1 MRRTKFVSAVALVS
15 GAALALSACG
25 GGGGSGT
32 GGDADVA
39 AMAVAKG
46 ENEKELTYTSPD
58 GLSSAGTISVST
70 DKPFTSY
77 NNETADANNSYNTF
91 ILTPVL
97 AATYKVDGNQKV
109 ILNKD
114 VVESVEVATNP
125 QKVTYKLKKGLTW
138 SDGAPWGCKD
148 FYLTWLSRSGKSK
161 KADGSSYFL
170 PASTSGYEKIAE
182 LACPDPQTVVTTYA
196 ENYPDYKGLFGGGD
210 TGPLPA
216 HIVEKQ
222 AGIPDLLKVTPTDA
236 ASLEKIATFW
246 NTGWKG
252 FTKDLMPASGP
263 YMITDWK
270 QNQSITLERNPK
282 WPGPKGGPDKIVVK
296 SVPDSVAQA
305 QALENGENQILAS
318 MQPDANAADRL
329 RNLNS
334 QGVKYGSEQG
344 LTFEHLDLNFRNP
357 LLSDK
362 EVRKAFF
369 MAVNRKDIT
378 DKLVGPVVKDAK
390 PMGSLIFYPGEDGYQ
405 DHYSDKS
412 KGSADEA
419 KKILEAAGWKL
430 GGDGVY
436 AKDGQRLSLKVS
448 HTDIPRRKKT
458 VEILMG
464 QAKAAGIEVKD
475 DTDPNFLDGRV
486 DKGDYDIALF
496 AWSGA
501 PFKADKKPI
510 YHSAGTQNWQKVVS
524 PAADA
529 ALDKAVT
536 QTDPAAAIPLYK
548 EADKALSEEYASLP
562 LFQTPNMWA
571 FKGVDRV
578 WHQSYFGALWNA
590 NEWQKTS

>member
-25 GGGGSGT
+25 GGGGGST
-32 GGDADVA
+32 GSDADVA

-46 ENEKELTYTSPD
+46 EDANALTYKAPKVE
-58 GLSSAGTISVST
+58 SAGTVSMTT
-70 DKPFTSY
+70 DKEFTAY
-77 NNETADANNSYNTF
+77 NNETADANNSYNQVVMTA
-91 ILTPVL
+91 VL
-97 AATYKVDGNQKV
+97 ARAFIVDGNQKV

-114 VVESVEVATNP
+114 VLDSVDVATNP
-125 QKVTYKLKKGLTW
+125 QKVTYKVKQGVTW

-148 FYLTWLSRSGKSK
+148 FYLSWLARSGKAK
-161 KADGSSYFL
+161 KADGTFFL
-170 PASTSGYEKIAE
+170 PASTSGYDKIE
-182 LACPDPQTVVTTYA
+182 SVTCPDPQTIVTTYA
-196 ENYPDYKGLFGGGD
+196 ENYPDWKGLFGGGD
-210 TGPLPA
+210 GGPLPA
-216 HIVEKQ
+216 HILEKQ
-222 AGIPDLLKVTPTDA
+222 TGVSDITQVTPTSDPA
-236 ASLEKIATFW
+236 VLQKVADFW

-252 FTKDLMPASGP
+252 FTKELMPASGP
-263 YMITDWK
+263 YVITDWK
-270 QNQSITLERNPK
+270 QKQSITLERNAK
-282 WPGPKGGPDKIVVK
+282 WAGGAKGGPEKIVVK
-296 SVPDSVAQA
+296 AVPDPVAQA
-305 QALENGENQILAS
+305 QALENGENQIMAS

-329 RNLNS
+329 RNLGS

-344 LTFEHLDLNFRNP
+344 LTFEHLDLNHRNP
-357 LLSDK
+357 LLADK

-369 MAVNRKDIT
+369 MAVNRKEIT

-436 AKDGQRLSLKVS
+436 AKDGQRLSLKIS

-458 VEILMG
+458 VELIMS
-464 QAKAAGIEVKD
+464 QAKSAGIEIKD

-486 DKGDYDIALF
+486 SRGEYDIALF

-510 YHSAGTQNWQKVVS
+510 YYTNGPQNWQKVSS

-529 ALDKAVT
+529 AFEKAVT
-536 QTDPAAAIPLYK
+536 QTDPQAATPLYV
-548 EADKALSEEYASLP
+548 EADKALAEEYASLP
-562 LFQTPNMWA
+562 LFQTPNMWG

-578 WHQSYFGALWNA
+578 WHQSYFGALWTA
-590 NEWQKTS
+590 HEWQKSS